1 MCASRY
7 LPRAAG
13 RPCRVCSRSFSVDSG
28 DTECHSDS
36 SDSGSDSEITSKLRS
51 RWEWNDV
58 IGDDTELSFTDGN
71 CRNAARKD
79 SGINEASELSKAEEP
94 SARAVPRLASS
105 GAAAFSPCGW
115 PVAPPAAS
123 RRGEAVPGEA
133 LSEERGPEA
142 FPELSFVYLRSLGS
156 ALERECGEC
165 SRSTGGRALLLS
177 AALSVPVGGRQPA
190 CYFAVLQLANLYP
203 AGAGSSE
210 GRWFRSSA
218 LRGREG
224 ASVQELQRQSGMLSS
239 AAWVSVRPRSH
250 RDSFVVLWPGSKL
263 ALGTGG
269 KGPGP

>member
-1 MCASRY
+1 MVTVAPSRD
-7 LPRAAG
+7 LGAA
-13 RPCRVCSRSFSVDSG
+13 
-28 DTECHSDS
+28 
-36 SDSGSDSEITSKLRS
+36 
-51 RWEWNDV
+51 
-58 IGDDTELSFTDGN
+58 GN

-165 SRSTGGRALLLS
+165 SRSTGGR
-177 AALSVPVGGRQPA
+177 GGSPSGPQR
-190 CYFAVLQLANLYP
+190 P
-203 AGAGSSE
+203 AGKGDRVGHQPGS
-210 GRWFRSSA
+210 
-218 LRGREG
+218 
-224 ASVQELQRQSGMLSS
+224 
-239 AAWVSVRPRSH
+239 RPRRSMGA
-250 RDSFVVLWPGSKL
+250 PEEQ
-263 ALGTGG
+263 
-269 KGPGP
+269 